1 VYQTIAE
8 TIAVAGVYQHFRFIP
23 RKFKWGS
30 REYLIDQV
38 TLVSD
43 IKDSGV
49 KKRLY
54 SVLSGPNL
62 YRLEFN
68 RETEGWRLQEVWCD

>member
-1 VYQTIAE
+1 VFQTIGE
-8 TIAVAGVYQHFRFIP
+8 PIVVAGVYQSFHFIP
-23 RKFKWGS
+23 KKFKWGS
-30 REYLIDQV
+30 REYLIDEI
-38 TLVSD
+38 TLISN
-43 IKDSGV
+43 IKDGGV

-68 RETEGWRLQEVWCD
+68 RETEQWLLQEIWCE

>member
-1 VYQTIAE
+1 MYQTINE
-8 TIAVAGVYQHFRFIP
+8 SVLVAGVYAHHTFTP
-23 RKFKWGS
+23 KKFKW
-30 REYLIDQV
+30 RTRDLAIDRI

-43 IKDSGV
+43 IKDGGV

-54 SVLSGPNL
+54 SVTVGKDV

-68 RETEGWRLQEVWCD
+68 RDSEHWILNELWIE